1 MLLICAFLL
10 MLPTS
15 EFLVLQVCRKGWMLA
30 VGGTEKM
37 HRTVLSCVLRGHGP
51 GDAAAEVS
59 MKKMLR
65 NVEAVLDASGTRDN
79 EKRGYAAHWWKNYLL
94 LCDWLPNEERIQIRG
109 PSYDFLHKH
118 VYGEAAKQAGK
129 NLSYKTWMGC
139 KAEGLVLVAALL
151 KGSDP
156 KRLRASRS
164 ARHSKCVT
172 HRFELCEHTLITHR
186 SRGVGSVYAAPCHLD
201 A

>member
-1 MLLICAFLL
+1 MI
-10 MLPTS
+10 
-15 EFLVLQVCRKGWMLA
+15 A

-65 NVEAVLDASGTRDN
+65 AVEAVVDESGKRDN

-109 PSYDFLHKH
+109 PPDEKLHQS
-118 VYGEAAKQAGK
+118 VYKPAAVQAG
-129 NLSYKTWMGC
+129 LYQ
-139 KAEGLVLVAALL
+139 
-151 KGSDP
+151 
-156 KRLRASRS
+156 
-164 ARHSKCVT
+164 
-172 HRFELCEHTLITHR
+172 
-186 SRGVGSVYAAPCHLD
+186 GVDSNVRTKFSS
-201 A
+201 

>member
-1 MLLICAFLL
+1 
-10 MLPTS
+10 
-15 EFLVLQVCRKGWMLA
+15 MLA

-65 NVEAVLDASGTRDN
+65 NVEAVLDASGKRDN

-129 NLSYKTWMGC
+129 YLSYKTWMGC